1 MPSMSYCAFENT
13 AAELR
18 QCQNMI
24 AEAVDDGEP
33 LDLNRYEQPYFD
45 SMKRRCQ
52 ELIAALEQYEEHFGD
67 DELSDDRG
75 RSGLGERARFEDEE
89 DD

>member
-13 AAELR
+13 AAELQ

-24 AEAVDDGEP
+24 GEAVDDGEP

-52 ELIAALEQYEEHFGD
+52 ELIAALEQYEEHFRD

-75 RSGLGERARFEDEE
+75 RFEDDDE
-89 DD
+89 DEDED